1 MPSLPTA
8 ITVCV
13 ALLSAACS
21 SQGGPEEI
29 KLGKRSRDAGPAVV
43 IVDKATDRVA
53 QAPVAEKEPNDAKS
67 GGQALTVPG
76 AVRGRIDVA
85 DDWDV
90 YKVTL
95 PAAGTLRATLTAV
108 DDADLVLEVQGPG
121 GEIMAVS
128 DDGPAKTAEAIPNL
142 FVQPGTVSIVVHEY
156 RKPEAKKA
164 APRPGK
170 GQKAKKAAAEPAP
183 AAAPASGGRNEPSQP
198 YVLEVTLGPPP
209 APGEEHEPNG
219 ETAFADDLALGAA
232 GRGYIGW
239 KRDVDMWKVA
249 LDGVRDDEALAV
261 DVDGV
266 PGVALRV
273 AVLDGT
279 GAQVV
284 VRRGQPGAALSL
296 RSVQIRDKNP
306 IYFVAVTGDKPNI
319 DETYTLRVATA
330 AVVLDEE
337 TEPNDT
343 PAAASPLADVPGTE
357 SGVRVGTLPAGD
369 VDLYKLEAA
378 PAERT
383 LALALAPPSTVAV
396 ELSVVGEDGHVLA
409 GPAASGKKG
418 AEEKIAAATV
428 PAGIA
433 CYVRIAVRSGGSD
446 TERYKLRW
454 TVGAAEHPQA
464 PAAVPGVDD

>member
-1 MPSLPTA
+1 
-8 ITVCV
+8 
-13 ALLSAACS
+13 
-21 SQGGPEEI
+21 
-29 KLGKRSRDAGPAVV
+29 
-43 IVDKATDRVA
+43 
-53 QAPVAEKEPNDAKS
+53 
-67 GGQALTVPG
+67 
-76 AVRGRIDVA
+76 
-85 DDWDV
+85 V

-108 DDADLVLEVQGPG
+108 DDADLVLEVQAPG

-156 RKPEAKKA
+156 VKPVAKK
-164 APRPGK
+164 
-170 GQKAKKAAAEPAP
+170 KKAPPPKGKKAP
-183 AAAPASGGRNEPSQP
+183 AESPPPTSGRKEPSLP

-209 APGEEHEPNG
+209 AAGEEHEPNG
-219 ETAFADDLALGAA
+219 EAAFADSLTLGAA

-239 KRDVDMWKVA
+239 KRDIDVWKVA
-249 LDGVRDDEALAV
+249 LEGVRDDEALAV

-266 PGVALRV
+266 PGVALKV
-273 AVLDGT
+273 TVLDGT
-279 GAQVV
+279 GAQLLE
-284 VRRGQPGAALSL
+284 RRGQTGASLSL

-306 IYFVAVTGDKPNI
+306 VYFVAITGDKPNI

-343 PAAASPLADVPGTE
+343 VAAASPLVDVPGTE
-357 SGVRVGTLPAGD
+357 AGVRVGTLPTGD
-369 VDLYKLEAA
+369 VDLYKLDAA

-383 LALALAPPSTVAV
+383 LALAITPPSTVAV
-396 ELSVVGEDGHVLA
+396 ELSVVAEDGHPIA

-418 AEEKIAAATV
+418 AEEKIAAATI
-428 PAGIA
+428 PAGVPCFIRVA
-433 CYVRIAVRSGGSD
+433 AKSGSSD

-454 TVGAAEHPQA
+454 TLAAAAPA
-464 PAAVPGVDD
+464 PAAVPGVDE